1 MKKGGFRYSEFFC
14 YTFAQKTNSKTF
26 EKTVKLFLSNKIV
39 SGEQITFI
47 ENDRI
52 IWKTVIMVSLSIFFL
67 SSIVTNLKI
76 PEYTKN
82 NSLSLKIL

>member
-1 MKKGGFRYSEFFC
+1 MKKGGIRYSEFFC
-14 YTFAQKTNSKTF
+14 FTFAQKINSKNF
-26 EKTVKLFLSNKIV
+26 WKTVKLFLSNKIV